1 MKIRK
6 DKFMEMSD
14 EDKWTLVQ
22 LIIQGDIQNLEGENV
37 DLGEIEGFAFEHD
50 DDLFEDVN
58 Y

>member
-1 MKIRK
+1 MGFRLAYS
-6 DKFMEMSD
+6 E
-14 EDKWTLVQ
+14 WTLVQ
-22 LIIQGDIQNLEGENV
+22 LIIQGDIQNLEGEKV